1 MNAVP
6 SSGMA
11 LFRLDQPSFQIF
23 SEELQQ
29 EVEMTL
35 LKKYGIS
42 QKKQATQK
50 LPEFQSAP

>member
-1 MNAVP
+1 MNAIP

-42 QKKQATQK
+42 QKKQAIQK
-50 LPEFQSAP
+50 LPEFHSAP